1 MKQSKK
7 TKAIGGILFNAVF
20 GFVLATMVGV
30 LPAVGAV
37 AVAGGSF
44 LLGGFFPK
52 GVLAAGVYTEVWT
65 GEMVKALRSD
75 NVAPWLDGLP
85 DYSAYSEN
93 EIIHLVDIGADPNV
107 LINNTTYP
115 IPVVSVEDGDIPLSL
130 DKFQTE
136 ATRVTDDELKAIS
149 YPKMQSVVERHR
161 EAISISK
168 YRKAIHAFGP
178 QTNTTNT
185 PVIATTGANDNG
197 RRRITRA
204 DIILLKKRF
213 DEAGVPTDGRRLVLC
228 SDHIADL
235 LMVDQKFADQ
245 YYNYTSGKIANLYS
259 FQVFE
264 YQSNP
269 YYSNAGAKLAFK
281 ATPSAGQYQASVA
294 FYAPRMFKATGTTK
308 FYYSDATTNPT
319 MQESVCN
326 FRHYFI
332 ALPKKQEA
340 IGAIYSAAYVPS
352 IQAVPTTVTFPA
364 AGGMSQVLVEATSD
378 YQVSGGVGFTVA
390 KSGKN
395 LTITA
400 ADNTGGS
407 GAKTATLTLT
417 LVEDVTK
424 TATVTLNQPVAG

>member
-7 TKAIGGILFNAVF
+7 TKAIGGILFNAVM
-20 GFVLATMVGV
+20 GFILATFCGI
-30 LPAVGAV
+30 LPAVGALA
-37 AVAGGSF
+37 AVGGSF
-44 LLGGFFPK
+44 LMGGFFPK
-52 GVLAAGVYTEVWT
+52 GVVTAGVYTEVWT
-65 GEMVKALRSD
+65 GEMVKQLRAD
-75 NVAPWLDGLP
+75 NEAPWLDGLP
-85 DYSAYSEN
+85 DYSAFSEN

-115 IPVVSVEDGDIPLSL
+115 IPVVSVVDGDIPLSL

-149 YPKMQSVVERHR
+149 YPKMQSVIERHR
-161 EAISISK
+161 ESISISK

-178 QTNTTNT
+178 QTNTAKT

-197 RRRITRA
+197 RRRIIRA
-204 DIILLKKRF
+204 DIINLKKRF
-213 DEAGVPTDGRRLVLC
+213 DEAGVPIDGRRLVLC
-228 SDHIADL
+228 SDHVADL
-235 LMVDQKFADQ
+235 LMCDQKFADQ
-245 YYNYTSGKIANLYS
+245 YHNYTTGKILNMYG
-259 FQVFE
+259 FE
-264 YQSNP
+264 IYEYMSNP
-269 YYSNAGAKLAFK
+269 HYSNAGAKIAFTG
-281 ATPSAGQYQASVA
+281 TPSVGQYQASIA
-294 FYAPRMFKATGTTK
+294 FYTKRMFKATGTTR
-308 FYYSDATTNPT
+308 FYYSDAATNPT

-352 IQAVPTTVTFPA
+352 IQAVPTMVTFPA
-364 AGGMSQVLVEATSD
+364 AGGMSQVVVEATSD
-378 YQVSGGVGFTVA
+378 YQVSGGTGFTVA

-424 TATVTLNQPVAG
+424 TATVTINQPTAG

>member
-7 TKAIGGILFNAVF
+7 TKAVGGILFNAVM
-20 GFVLATMVGV
+20 GIMIAAVLGV
-30 LPAVGAV
+30 LPAVGAMA
-37 AVAGGSF
+37 AVGGSF
-44 LLGGFFPK
+44 LMGGFFPK
-52 GVLAAGVYTEVWT
+52 GVAAAGVYTEVWT
-65 GEMVKALRSD
+65 GEMVKQLRSD
-75 NVAPWLDGLP
+75 NEAPWLEGLP
-85 DYSAYSEN
+85 DYSAFSEN

-115 IPVVSVEDGDIPLSL
+115 IPVVSIEDGDIPLSL

-136 ATRVTDDELKAIS
+136 ATRVTDDELNAIS
-149 YPKMQSVVERHR
+149 YPKMQSVIERHR
-161 EAISISK
+161 EAIAISK

-178 QTNTTNT
+178 QTNTAKT
-185 PVIATTGANDNG
+185 PVIGTTGDNDNG

-204 DIILLKKRF
+204 DIIALKKRF
-213 DEAGVPTDGRRLVLC
+213 DESGVPIDGRRLVLC

-235 LMVDQKFADQ
+235 LLFDQKFADQ
-245 YYNYTSGKIANLYS
+245 YHNYTTGKISNMYG
-259 FQVFE
+259 FE
-264 YQSNP
+264 VYEYMSNP
-269 YYSNAGAKLAFK
+269 YYSNNGSKIPFK
-281 ATPSAGQYQASVA
+281 SAPSAGQYQASVA
-294 FYAPRMFKATGTTK
+294 FYAKRMFKATGTTK
-308 FYYSDATTNPT
+308 FYYSGAETSPT

-352 IQAVPTTVTFPA
+352 IQAVPETITFPA
-364 AGGMSQVLVEATSD
+364 AGGASQVVVKATSD
-378 YQVSGGVGFTVA
+378 YQVGNVPGFTVV
-390 KSGKN
+390 KNGKN

-400 ADNTGGS
+400 ADNTEGT

-424 TATVTLNQPVAG
+424 IATVTLNQPTVG

>member
-1 MKQSKK
+1 MKQRKR
-7 TKAIGGILFNAVF
+7 TKAVGGVLFNAVI

-30 LPAVGAV
+30 LPAIGAV
-37 AVAGGSF
+37 AAVGGSF
-44 LLGGFFPK
+44 LMGSFFPK
-52 GVLAAGVYTEVWT
+52 GVAAAGVYTEVWT

-75 NVAPWLDGLP
+75 NAAPWLDGLP
-85 DYSAYSEN
+85 DYSAYAEN

-115 IPVVSVEDGDIPLSL
+115 IPVVSVEDGDIPMSL

-161 EAISISK
+161 EAIAISK

-178 QTNTTNT
+178 QTNTAKT
-185 PVIATTGANDNG
+185 PVIATTGDNDNG

-204 DIILLKKRF
+204 DVIALKKRF

-235 LMVDQKFADQ
+235 LLVDQKFSDQ
-245 YYNYTSGKIANLYS
+245 YYNYASGKISNLYS
-259 FQVFE
+259 FQIYE

-281 ATPSAGQYQASVA
+281 ATPATGQYQASIA
-294 FYAPRMFKATGTTK
+294 FYAPRMFKASGTTK
-308 FYYSDATTNPT
+308 FYYSDAATSPT

-340 IGAIYSAAYVPS
+340 IGAIYSAAYAPT
-352 IQAVPTTVTFPA
+352 IQVTPDVITFPA
-364 AGGMSQVLVEATSD
+364 AGGTSQVLVTATSD
-378 YQVSGGVGFTVA
+378 YQISGGTGFTVT
-390 KSGKN
+390 KIGKTI
-395 LTITA
+395 TITA
-400 ADNTGGS
+400 SDNTAGS
-407 GAKTATLTLT
+407 AAKTATLTLK